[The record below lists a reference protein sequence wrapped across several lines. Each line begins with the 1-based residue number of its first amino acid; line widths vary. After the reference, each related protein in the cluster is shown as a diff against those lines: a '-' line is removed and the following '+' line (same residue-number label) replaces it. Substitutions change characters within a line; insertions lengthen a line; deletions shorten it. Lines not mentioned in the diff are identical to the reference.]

1 MTQSKPK
8 ADAVRGRRR
17 DYNTRLAAALALAI
31 GTMLLL
37 SALLELRST
46 RRELTAALEEQ
57 ARTVLALAQRGL
69 ENALLSYARVE
80 GLLEQKLLDNARLL
94 ERLDREGRLT
104 GPALQAIAAENTL
117 LRINV
122 FDAAGARQ
130 LTSATGGGEPPINA
144 PRRLLQPIL
153 SDSTEELIIGF
164 RQQRFGLGQN
174 YAVARRR
181 SRGGAIVV
189 NADAGQL
196 LEFRR
201 AIGAGSFIRLVG
213 ESENVRY
220 AVVQDSTGILL
231 ASAGVTEMSAPE
243 QDLFVRQALAAAQ
256 SAPDAVFPR
265 MRFSAWGGEEIFEI
279 VAPAAVEGS
288 DQALLR
294 IGIPAIS
301 LHHAGRAARWRIG
314 LSTLLLIATALLAG
328 AALIHDARE
337 RRRMEEQLA
346 RQEKLTAMGH
356 LASGVAHE
364 IRNPLNAVSMIAQR
378 LQLEFEPQADGP
390 EYRELTTTLASE
402 SRRINAIITQF
413 LQFARPAPLN
423 KAPLRLDQ
431 LVGHVTALLQGE
443 ASQRGIA
450 ISQECRQVREI
461 IADSDKL
468 TQALVNLVRNSI
480 AASSPGG
487 RISLSCR
494 QLGEQVAVEVADDG
508 AGIAP
513 EEIDKIFNLYYTTRE
528 EGSGLGLSIVQQI
541 IAQHGGKIQVASQPG
556 KGTHFTITLPAG

>member
-1 MTQSKPK
+1 MPQTRPDGT
-8 ADAVRGRRR
+8 AFRGGRR
-17 DYNTRLAAALALAI
+17 DLNTRLAASLALAI

-46 RRELTAALEEQ
+46 RRELTAALDEQ
-57 ARTVLALAQRGL
+57 GRTVMALAQRGL
-69 ENALLSYARVE
+69 ESALLSYRHVE

-104 GPALQAIAAENTL
+104 GPSLQAIAAENTL

-122 FDAAGARQ
+122 FDAAGVRQ
-130 LTSATGGGEPPINA
+130 LTSAPGGGAPPIGA

-164 RQQRFGLGQN
+164 RQQRYGLGQN

-213 ESENVRY
+213 ESENVHY

-231 ASAGVTEMSAPE
+231 ASAGVTEMSAPD
-243 QDLFVRQALAAAQ
+243 QDAFINQAMAAA
-256 SAPDAVFPR
+256 AKAVEGSLPR
-265 MRFSAWGGEEIFEI
+265 TRFTIWGGDEIFEI

-294 IGIPAIS
+294 IGLPAVS
-301 LHHAGRAARWRIG
+301 LHHAVRAALWRIG

-337 RRRMEEQLA
+337 RQRMEEQLA

-378 LQLEFEPQADGP
+378 LQREFEPRADGS

-423 KAPLRLDQ
+423 KTPLRLDQ
-431 LVGHVTALLQGE
+431 LVGHVAALLQGE
-443 ASQRGIA
+443 AGQRGIT

-461 IADSDKL
+461 SADGDKL
-468 TQALVNLVRNSI
+468 TQALLNLVRNSI
-480 AASSPGG
+480 AACSPGG
-487 RISLSCR
+487 RIALSCR
-494 QLGEQVAVEVADDG
+494 QLGEEIAVEVQDNG

-513 EEIDKIFNLYYTTRE
+513 EELDKIFNLYYTTRE

-541 IAQHGGKIQVASQPG
+541 VTQHGGKIQVASQPG
-556 KGTHFTITLPAG
+556 QGTRFTITLHA